1 MVSSERRCPRLPAVS
16 LRLAPRS
23 SWVMARS
30 LAEVGSAVQPTQL
43 RRSLQDPASPTA
55 ACGVRQTRVRPRGG
69 GESTVGEALGTALA
83 RIAASSDPLP
93 ERARALLGALRS
105 EVPFDAA
112 WIALADPLRSSYSS
126 LASAELDDRVVDFLS
141 GPLNAHDIEVTGV
154 DRDRPPLSPSD
165 LPYPVEELATWSD
178 CLIPAGIHEA
188 LAVALFARG
197 GRHVGFL
204 ALLSGNRE
212 PPTAAVR
219 RRLAAL
225 APVLAHGIDP
235 MRSLLTTARL
245 VRGATAGTV
254 FRRDGRTEPLP
265 GLDGDP
271 LFAVGSPVLAAACE
285 RIADGQVYSSFLWPL
300 GGWHAPG
307 GYARVTALAAPDD
320 VPAVLVGVV
329 LLSPVP
335 DLHGLTPR
343 ELEVLGLVVDGC
355 SNQEIARTL
364 VVAPRTVAAHGRA
377 PAREARCADQDARG
391 GARRAGGSLRPRGP
405 AVLLPGAGPR
415 RAWALASAP
424 SADA

>member
-1 MVSSERRCPRLPAVS
+1 MVSSEQRCPRLPAVS

-30 LAEVGSAVQPTQL
+30 LAEVVSAYSPPDP
-43 RRSLQDPASPTA
+43 RRSLQDPAPPTA
-55 ACGVRQTRVRPRGG
+55 ACGVRLMRVRLRGG
-69 GESTVGEALGTALA
+69 GGSTVAEALGTALA
-83 RIAASSDPLP
+83 RIAASSAPLP
-93 ERARALLGALRS
+93 ERARALLAALRS
-105 EVPFDAA
+105 VVPFDAA

-126 LASAELDDRVVDFLS
+126 RAASPDLAAGVVAFLS
-141 GPLNAHDIEVTGV
+141 GPLMAHDIEVTGT

-165 LPYPVEELATWSD
+165 LPYAAEELPTWSD
-178 CLIPAGIHEA
+178 CLIPAGIHEG
-188 LAVALFARG
+188 LGIALFAHG
-197 GRHVGFL
+197 GRHVGFVT
-204 ALLSGNRE
+204 LLSGDRE

-225 APVLAHGIDP
+225 APVLAPGIDP

-320 VPAVLVGVV
+320 VPEVLVGVV

-343 ELEVLGLVVDGC
+343 ELEVLGLMVDGC

-364 VVAPRTVAAHGRA
+364 VVAPRTVAAHVEHLLVKLGAPTRTLAAVRAEREGLYVPAVPRSSCREPGRG
-377 PAREARCADQDARG
+377 ARG
-391 GARRAGGSLRPRGP
+391 P
-405 AVLLPGAGPR
+405 
-415 RAWALASAP
+415 
-424 SADA
+424 

>member
-1 MVSSERRCPRLPAVS
+1 MVSSERRSARLPAVS
-16 LRLAPRS
+16 FRLALRR

-30 LAEVGSAVQPTQL
+30 LAEVGSAVETTEPP
-43 RRSLQDPASPTA
+43 SVPPDPAPPTA
-55 ACGVRQTRVRPRGG
+55 ACGVRLMRVRLRGG
-69 GESTVGEALGTALA
+69 GGSTVAEALGTALA
-83 RIAASSDPLP
+83 RIAASSAPLP
-93 ERARALLGALRS
+93 ERARALLAALRS
-105 EVPFDAA
+105 VVPFDAA

-126 LASAELDDRVVDFLS
+126 LASADLDAGVVDFLS
-141 GPLNAHDIEVTGV
+141 GPLMAHDIEFTGT

-165 LPYPVEELATWSD
+165 LPYAAEELPTWSD
-178 CLIPAGIHEA
+178 CLIPAGIHEG
-188 LAVALFARG
+188 LGIALFAHG
-197 GRHVGFL
+197 GRHVGFVT
-204 ALLSGNRE
+204 LLSGDRE

-235 MRSLLTTARL
+235 MRSLLTTPRL
-245 VRGATAGTV
+245 VRRATAGTV

-320 VPAVLVGVV
+320 VPAVLGGVV

-343 ELEVLGLVVDGC
+343 ELEVLGLLVEGY
-355 SNQEIARTL
+355 SNQEIARAL
-364 VVAPRTVAAHGRA
+364 VVAPRTVAAHMEHVLGKLGAPTRTLAAVRA
-377 PAREARCADQDARG
+377 ERDGLYVP
-391 GARRAGGSLRPRGP
+391 
-405 AVLLPGAGPR
+405 
-415 RAWALASAP
+415 AP
-424 SADA
+424 SAAARSSAP

>member
-1 MVSSERRCPRLPAVS
+1 MVSSEQRCPRLPAVS

-30 LAEVGSAVQPTQL
+30 LAEVVSAYSPPDP
-43 RRSLQDPASPTA
+43 RRSLQDPAPPTA
-55 ACGVRQTRVRPRGG
+55 ACGVRLMRVRLRGG
-69 GESTVGEALGTALA
+69 GGSTVAEALGTALA
-83 RIAASSDPLP
+83 RIAASSAPLP

-105 EVPFDAA
+105 VVPFDAA

-126 LASAELDDRVVDFLS
+126 LASADLDDRVVDFLS
-141 GPLNAHDIEVTGV
+141 GPLMAHDIEVTGA

-165 LPYPVEELATWSD
+165 LPYAAEELPTWSD

-188 LAVALFARG
+188 LAMALFAHG

-235 MRSLLTTARL
+235 MRSLLTIARL
-245 VRGATAGTV
+245 VRGVTAGTV

-271 LFAVGSPVLAAACE
+271 LLAVGSPVLTAACG

-320 VPAVLVGVV
+320 VPRSWSAWCCCRRCPTCTG
-329 LLSPVP
+329 SRPVSW
-335 DLHGLTPR
+335 R
-343 ELEVLGLVVDGC
+343 C
-355 SNQEIARTL
+355 SGSWSTGARTRRS
-364 VVAPRTVAAHGRA
+364 PGRWSWPHGPSPHTSSTCSWSSVRR
-377 PAREARCADQDARG
+377 PGRSRRCAPSGRV
-391 GARRAGGSLRPRGP
+391 STSPRS

-424 SADA
+424 SAD

>member
-1 MVSSERRCPRLPAVS
+1 VA
-16 LRLAPRS
+16 
-23 SWVMARS
+23 
-30 LAEVGSAVQPTQL
+30 
-43 RRSLQDPASPTA
+43 
-55 ACGVRQTRVRPRGG
+55 
-69 GESTVGEALGTALA
+69 EALGTALA

-93 ERARALLGALRS
+93 ERARALLGALRPV
-105 EVPFDAA
+105 VPFDAA
-112 WIALADPLRSSYSS
+112 WLAVADPLRSSYSS
-126 LASAELDDRVVDFLS
+126 LAGADLDDRVADFLS
-141 GPLNAHDIEVTGV
+141 GPLMAQDIEVTGTN
-154 DRDRPPLSPSD
+154 RDRPPLSPSD
-165 LPYPVEELATWSD
+165 LPYAADEVSTSSD

-188 LAVALFARG
+188 LAVALFAPG

-204 ALLSGNRE
+204 ALLSGKGE

-225 APVLAHGIDP
+225 APVLALGIDP

-254 FRRDGRTEPLP
+254 LRWDRRTEPLP
-265 GLDGDP
+265 GLNGHP
-271 LFAVGSPVLAAACE
+271 LLAVGSPVLTAACG

-307 GYARVTALAAPDD
+307 GHTRVTVIAAPDD
-320 VPAVLVGVV
+320 VPAVLGGVV

-364 VVAPRTVAAHGRA
+364 VVAPRTVAAHVEHMLVKLGAATRTLAAVRAEREGLYVPAVPRSSSGEPGRG
-377 PAREARCADQDARG
+377 ARG
-391 GARRAGGSLRPRGP
+391 P
-405 AVLLPGAGPR
+405 
-415 RAWALASAP
+415 
-424 SADA
+424 

>member
-1 MVSSERRCPRLPAVS
+1 MVSSEQRCPRLPAVS

-30 LAEVGSAVQPTQL
+30 LAEVVSAYSPPDP
-43 RRSLQDPASPTA
+43 RRSLQDPAPPTA
-55 ACGVRQTRVRPRGG
+55 ACGVRLTRVRPRGG

-93 ERARALLGALRS
+93 ERARALLGALRRV
-105 EVPFDAA
+105 VPFDAA

-188 LAVALFARG
+188 LAVALFASG

-204 ALLSGNRE
+204 ALMSGNRE

-219 RRLAAL
+219 RRLASL
-225 APVLAHGIDP
+225 TPVLAHGIDP
-235 MRSLLTTARL
+235 MRSLLPAARL

-254 FRRDGRTEPLP
+254 LRRDGRTEPLP
-265 GLDGDP
+265 GLHGDP
-271 LFAVGSPVLAAACE
+271 LLAVGSPVLTAACG

-300 GGWHAPG
+300 GGSHAPG
-307 GYARVTALAAPDD
+307 GHARVTALAAPDD
-320 VPAVLVGVV
+320 VPAVLGGVV

-343 ELEVLGLVVDGC
+343 ELEVLGLLVEGC
-355 SNQEIARTL
+355 SNQEIARAL
-364 VVAPRTVAAHGRA
+364 VVAPRTVAAHVEHLLAKLGAPTRTLAAVRA
-377 PAREARCADQDARG
+377 ERG
-391 GARRAGGSLRPRGP
+391 GLYVP
-405 AVLLPGAGPR
+405 AVPRSSYGEPGRGARVP
-415 RAWALASAP
+415 
-424 SADA
+424 